1 MANKNEIAAQ
11 IMEHFC
17 EHSAHGYSQGGNRWG
32 NGTIETLNVDGNS
45 YSFYGGDGDCS
56 SFVIR
61 AYQAA
66 GVPVREC
73 GATFTG
79 NMKQAFLATGYFE
92 VKPLSFI
99 AQRGDVYLNEVNH
112 TAMCLS
118 AVPDILGEA
127 CINEKGE
134 IVGGIEGDQTG
145 NETRIGPYYDFYPQW
160 DCILHYVDDNA
171 YTKPSG
177 ANVNNAPDTP
187 GIMFRIR
194 VDGEWSAES
203 CSPLFSVNNPS
214 SIEYIAIDMP
224 GWYQVKTQRNGWLPK
239 VFGYNVNDLD
249 LGCAGDGSPITAI
262 RCYYETEYP
271 TRSGWLCAKYRVLTR
286 KGWLPYMEDLTDTS
300 GSGDDFAGDGNPI
313 LGFEIITS
321 PIK

>member
-1 MANKNEIAAQ
+1 MAAKNEVAAQ

-17 EHSAHGYSQGGNRWG
+17 NHEAHGYSQGGNRWG
-32 NGTIETLNVDGNS
+32 NGVIESLNIDGTD

-56 SFVIR
+56 SFIIR

-66 GVPVREC
+66 GIGVREC
-73 GATFTG
+73 GASFTG
-79 NMKQAFLATGYFE
+79 NMKQAFLNSGYFE
-92 VKPLSFI
+92 VQPLSFI
-99 AQRGDVYLNEVNH
+99 AQRGDVYLNELNH

-134 IVGGIEGDQTG
+134 IVGGQEGDQTG

-160 DCILHYVDDNA
+160 DCILHYVGDNE
-171 YTKPSG
+171 YQTPSG
-177 ANVNNAPDTP
+177 STVENAPEKP
-187 GIMFRIR
+187 AIMFRTR
-194 VDGEWSAES
+194 SNGLWSKEY
-203 CSPLFSVNNPS
+203 VNEECTTDS
-214 SIEYIAIDMP
+214 FFEYIAIDMP

-249 LGCAGDGSPITAI
+249 QGCAGDGSPILAI

-271 TRSGWLCAKYRVLTR
+271 TRSGWLCAKYRVKDTE
-286 KGWLPYMEDLTDTS
+286 WLPYMKDLTDTY
-300 GSGDDFAGDGNPI
+300 GSGDDFAGNDTVI
-313 LGFEIITS
+313 TGFEIFTA
-321 PIK
+321 PVQ